1 MEIKLVDVMVHV
13 DESIDKAARVV
24 MEDKVRGL
32 DGVVSVG
39 QHDDKPHLM
48 VIEYN
53 PDKTSSTDILALVK
67 DQGVHA
73 EIIGL

>member
-13 DESIDKAARVV
+13 DESIDKVARGA
-24 MEDKVRGL
+24 MEDKVRRL

-39 QHDDKPHLM
+39 NHDEKPHLM
-48 VIEYN
+48 LVEYN
-53 PDKTSSTDILALVK
+53 PDKTSSADILACVK
-67 DQGVHA
+67 DEGVHA

>member
-13 DESIDKAARVV
+13 DENIDKAARGD

-53 PDKTSSTDILALVK
+53 PDKTSSADILALVK

>member
-13 DESIDKAARVV
+13 DESIDKAARGA
-24 MEDKVRGL
+24 MEDKVRRL

-39 QHDDKPHLM
+39 NHDEKPHLM
-48 VIEYN
+48 LVEYN
-53 PDKTSSTDILALVK
+53 PDKTSSADILACVK
-67 DQGVHA
+67 DEGVHA